1 MQIVENLHLCPL
13 GVTKSLGGGGGAP
26 LLWGLGTGVGASL
39 WQFHKWGSKRG
50 NVWSWV
56 ISWLTI
62 APKYGRTLL
71 RSFCPFRLY
80 HITWTAG
87 INPGAMARVFAD
99 LITNQPTNPSSLS
112 NRPQRAAVPLVRPFF
127 PLEALFIKSPEHK
140 EETEWTVC
148 ASYELSTSE
157 LLEFLS
163 PLVAGRHLLLESL
176 NRLFQ
181 FVCYK
186 TTLRVTFV
194 FCLILVYTWLF
205 MQWRFER
212 GLVFILRKQFGD
224 NHEKKLNHSW
234 SILITRTF

>member
-1 MQIVENLHLCPL
+1 MAVPQVRLKERQCLEEGYKLAHNRPQIWSHTPPQFLSLQIVSHHMNCRHKSGGNGACICWFDYQPANQPTPPL
-13 GVTKSLGGGGGAP
+13 YHKDHRGQLF
-26 LLWGLGTGVGASL
+26 LLWGHFS
-39 WQFHKWGSKRG
+39 
-50 NVWSWV
+50 
-56 ISWLTI
+56 
-62 APKYGRTLL
+62 
-71 RSFCPFRLY
+71 
-80 HITWTAG
+80 
-87 INPGAMARVFAD
+87 
-99 LITNQPTNPSSLS
+99 
-112 NRPQRAAVPLVRPFF
+112 

-148 ASYELSTSE
+148 ASYELRTSG

-163 PLVAGRHLLLESL
+163 PLVAGRHLLLEL
-176 NRLFQ
+176 LKRLFQ
-181 FVCYK
+181 FVFYM